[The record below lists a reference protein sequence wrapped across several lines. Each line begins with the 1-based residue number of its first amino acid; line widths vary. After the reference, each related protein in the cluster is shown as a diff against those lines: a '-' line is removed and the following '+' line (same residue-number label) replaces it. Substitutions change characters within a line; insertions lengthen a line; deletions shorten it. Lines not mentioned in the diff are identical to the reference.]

1 MRNITTIILICILSF
16 PAFGQETDNPHKDK
30 TSKSI
35 YLELLGASNMI
46 GVSYDTRIKPGSA
59 FGYRA
64 GISYF
69 YGTDYNSNEG
79 HGFSVPLEFNCIL
92 SKRRSKFEAGTGIN
106 MGLYSIKETYWVNS
120 EGNVSIIEPV
130 TQIVESRN
138 TFGYYI
144 FLNIGYRYQR
154 ESGFMF
160 RAGISPSF
168 NFGDKYGLRK
178 TPLLYPY
185 LSFGYTF
192 K

>member
-1 MRNITTIILICILSF
+1 M
-16 PAFGQETDNPHKDK
+16 
-30 TSKSI
+30 
-35 YLELLGASNMI
+35 
-46 GVSYDTRIKPGSA
+46 
-59 FGYRA
+59 
-64 GISYF
+64 
-69 YGTDYNSNEG
+69 
-79 HGFSVPLEFNCIL
+79 PLEFNCIL
-92 SKRRSKFEAGTGIN
+92 GKRRSKFEAGTGIN
-106 MGLYSIKETYWVNS
+106 MGLYSIKATYWVNS

>member
-46 GVSYDTRIKPGSA
+46 GVSYDTRIKPGSV

-69 YGTDYNSNEG
+69 YGTNYNSNEG

-92 SKRRSKFEAGTGIN
+92 GKRRSKFEAGTGIN

-160 RAGISPSF
+160 RAGVSPSF
-168 NFGDKYGLRK
+168 NFRDKYGLHK

>member
-1 MRNITTIILICILSF
+1 
-16 PAFGQETDNPHKDK
+16 
-30 TSKSI
+30 
-35 YLELLGASNMI
+35 MI
-46 GVSYDTRIKPGSA
+46 GVSYDTRIKPGSLSA
-59 FGYRA
+59 TVAWKHPIFMVMN
-64 GISYF
+64 
-69 YGTDYNSNEG
+69 YNSNEG

-92 SKRRSKFEAGTGIN
+92 GKRRSKFEAGTGIN

-160 RAGISPSF
+160 RARCQSF
-168 NFGDKYGLRK
+168 IQFWRQIRIA
-178 TPLLYPY
+178 
-185 LSFGYTF
+185 
-192 K
+192 

>member
-1 MRNITTIILICILSF
+1 MRNIVTIILICFLSF
-16 PAFGQETDNPHKDK
+16 PAFGQEIENSHKDK
-30 TSKSI
+30 TYKNI

-69 YGTDYNSNEG
+69 YGT
-79 HGFSVPLEFNCIL
+79 
-92 SKRRSKFEAGTGIN
+92 N

-160 RAGISPSF
+160 RAGVSPSF

>member
-1 MRNITTIILICILSF
+1 MGKRLRIRTKI
-16 PAFGQETDNPHKDK
+16 K
-30 TSKSI
+30 TYKNI

-69 YGTDYNSNEG
+69 YGTNYNSNEG

-92 SKRRSKFEAGTGIN
+92 GKRRSKFEAGTGIN

-144 FLNIGYRYQR
+144 FFKYRIPLSTGKWFYVPCRHQ
-154 ESGFMF
+154 
-160 RAGISPSF
+160 SF
-168 NFGDKYGLRK
+168 IQFWRQIRIA
-178 TPLLYPY
+178 
-185 LSFGYTF
+185 
-192 K
+192 